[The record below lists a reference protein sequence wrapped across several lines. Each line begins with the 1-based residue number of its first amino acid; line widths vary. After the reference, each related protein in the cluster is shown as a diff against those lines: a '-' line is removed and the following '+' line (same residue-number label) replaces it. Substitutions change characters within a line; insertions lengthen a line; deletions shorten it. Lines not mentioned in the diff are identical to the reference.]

1 MKRFKLPTGPEKPS
15 WAGLFGSVSM
25 IYIFVD
31 PYQRDAAWIEW
42 LWTGLAFAAFF
53 ILCVIAAIY
62 WSRKQIMAGVCIAM
76 ALLAV
81 AFTAYRPNGIFFFVF
96 VAAFGP
102 LAASGSL
109 PGSAAIIA
117 GVILAILG
125 EWHLVWPPD
134 VLPYMPY
141 IAAIQAFLVG
151 MAITFVARQ
160 QTALRQILK
169 TAERERIARDLHD
182 ILGHTLSVVILK
194 SELARRLLEHDPER
208 TKTEIADVERISR
221 NALSEIREAISGYR
235 TGSLQA
241 EFDRAESTLKTAGI
255 TVERRFEETGMPVA
269 QERVLSMVL
278 REAVTNV
285 IRHAEA
291 KRCRLTLQKESEAY
305 RLQVRDDGRGNI
317 EREGSGMRGIRERVA
332 TIGGRVS
339 WNTGPGTELT
349 VTVPASG
356 DEP

>member
-1 MKRFKLPTGPEKPS
+1 MKRFKLPAGSEKPS

-25 IYIFVD
+25 LYIFVD
-31 PYQRDAAWIEW
+31 PYQRGAPWIEW
-42 LWTGLAFAAFF
+42 IWTGLAFAIFL

-62 WSRKQIMAGVCIAM
+62 WSRKRIMAGVCIAM
-76 ALLAV
+76 ALLA
-81 AFTAYRPNGIFFFVF
+81 AMFTSYRPNGIFFFIF

-102 LAASGSL
+102 LAVGGSI
-109 PGSAAIIA
+109 PGSVAIIV
-117 GVILAILG
+117 GTILLILV
-125 EWHLVWPPD
+125 EWRLVWPPE

-141 IAAIQAFLVG
+141 IAATQAFLVG

-169 TAERERIARDLHD
+169 TTERERIARDLHD

-194 SELARRLLEHDPER
+194 SELAGRLLEQDPGR
-208 TKTEIADVERISR
+208 AKTEIGDVERISR
-221 NALSEIREAISGYR
+221 NALAEIREAISGYR
-235 TGSLQA
+235 TGNLQA

-255 TVERRFEETGMPVA
+255 TVERRLEETGIPVA

-291 KRCRLTLQKESEAY
+291 KRCRLTLQREDTVY
-305 RLQVRDDGRGNI
+305 RLQVRDDGRGRI

-332 TIGGRVS
+332 AIGGSVS
-339 WNTGPGTELT
+339 WNTGSGTDLT
-349 VTVPASG
+349 VTVPVGG
-356 DEP
+356 DET